1 MLQKTMTVDEVGEG
15 NLLGTSPKVETSKK
29 RLSSTGSSASSTDSS
44 RPPRRK
50 AGPLAADSL
59 SRWR

>member
-1 MLQKTMTVDEVGEG
+1 MTVDEVGEG
-15 NLLGTSPKVETSKK
+15 NLLGTSPKAETSKK
-29 RLSSTGSSASSTDSS
+29 RLSSTGSSASSTDNN

-50 AGPLAADSL
+50 AGPLAPDSL